1 MFQYLHTLFLINR
14 HYITS
19 NITLLNKHIKC
30 YTFVDICQMLYIC
43 SLKQE
48 HIEVDIKNIVSIEVL
63 IKND

>member
-30 YTFVDICQMLYIC
+30 Y

-63 IKND
+63 TKND